1 VKTAVIG
8 STGYGGVELIRLLMA
23 HPEFKLTKLVS
34 TSMSGEALNRA
45 FPHLGHLTHTFAE
58 FNVDELA
65 EQVDLVFFATPAG
78 VSAKYAP
85 ALAERNVIVVDL
97 SGDFR
102 LGEPQVYE
110 AWYGKT
116 SPPRLWLEQAV
127 YGLSEWFADR
137 LTEAQLISNPGCYP
151 TASLLAL
158 LPLVKEKVIDPSMI
172 IIDGKSGVS
181 GAGRKPALATLFC
194 EVNENVRPYK
204 VDRHQHTP
212 EIERF
217 AGMYADSPIHVRF
230 VPHLVPMNRGI
241 LITLYALNLNNYTS
255 RDLLD
260 LYRETYR
267 NRPFVRVLKEGWP
280 ETKAVQGSNF
290 CDIGFQ
296 ADERTGSIVVMAAID
311 NLMKGAAGQAV
322 QNANLRLGLPEDSG
336 LTGIPLYP

>member
-1 VKTAVIG
+1 MKTAVIG
-8 STGYGGVELIRLLMA
+8 STGYGGVELIRLLAA
-23 HPEFKLTKLVS
+23 HPHFELTKLIS
-34 TSMSGEALNRA
+34 TSKTGEALDQA
-45 FPHLGHLTHTFAE
+45 FPHLRHLGYAFSGL
-58 FNVDELA
+58 NVDELA

-78 VSAKYAP
+78 VSGKYAP

-102 LGEPQVYE
+102 LGEPEVYE
-110 AWYGKT
+110 AWYGKEA
-116 SPPRLWLEQAV
+116 PPRTWMEKTV
-127 YGLSEWFADR
+127 YGLSEWFGDR
-137 LTEAQLISNPGCYP
+137 LPEAQLIANPGCYP

-158 LPLVKEKVIDPSMI
+158 LPLLKEKVIDPAMV

-181 GAGRKPALATLFC
+181 GAGRKPGLATLFC

-204 VDRHQHTP
+204 ADRHQHTP
-212 EIERF
+212 EMERF
-217 AGMYADSPIHVRF
+217 AEICADSPVRIRF

-241 LITLYALNLNNYTS
+241 LITLYATNLNNYTN
-255 RDLLD
+255 RDLFD
-260 LYRETYR
+260 LYCETYQ

-290 CDIGFQ
+290 CDIGFHV
-296 ADERTGSIVVMAAID
+296 DERTGSIVVMAAID

-322 QNANLRLGLPEDSG
+322 QNANLRCGWPEESG